1 MGVNRL
7 NNERYTKLEGLT
19 KGINSD
25 KRNKKA
31 ISELIKKRNL
41 SKKLRFF
48 ILSTLFKKKFFFLI
62 I

>member
-1 MGVNRL
+1 MGVKRL

-31 ISELIKKRNL
+31 ISELNMI
-41 SKKLRFF
+41 
-48 ILSTLFKKKFFFLI
+48 
-62 I
+62 